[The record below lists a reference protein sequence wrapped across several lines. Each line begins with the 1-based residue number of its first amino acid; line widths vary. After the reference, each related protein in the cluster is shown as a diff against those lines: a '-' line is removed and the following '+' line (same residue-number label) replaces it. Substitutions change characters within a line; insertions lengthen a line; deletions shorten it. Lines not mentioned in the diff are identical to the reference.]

1 MPDMARKKKIKA
13 IIFDLGGVVVHGGYL
28 DFLRHFCARC
38 MSGEGKR
45 QVAWLE
51 RQANLGNLTE
61 TQFLKLMRKA
71 FGLHLS
77 IPRMHDLIVSHMRT
91 DKGLVKLIPKL
102 KRSKIAL
109 FSNSL
114 GNMAVD
120 VLRKRHLNSHRL
132 FKRVF
137 ISSRLHLAKPDKKAY
152 QFILLKLRVK
162 PSQALMVDD
171 RKVNVKG
178 ARKLGMQGIVYKNS
192 AQFRRAI
199 KKYDFV

>member
-1 MPDMARKKKIKA
+1 MARKKKIKA
-13 IIFDLGGVVVHGGYL
+13 VIFDLGGVVVHGGYL
-28 DFLRHFCARC
+28 DFLRHFCTAC
-38 MSGEGKR
+38 MSGEGKK

-51 RQANLGNLTE
+51 RQANLGNLSE
-61 TQFLKLMRKA
+61 TQFLQLLRKA

-77 IPRMHDLIVSHMRT
+77 IPRMHDLIVNHMRT
-91 DKGLVKLIPKL
+91 DQGLVNLIPKL

-120 VLRKRHLNSHRL
+120 VLHKRHLNSHHL

-137 ISSRLHLAKPDKKAY
+137 ISSRLHLAKPDLKAY
-152 QFILLKLRVK
+152 QFILQNLRVK
-162 PSQALMVDD
+162 PSETLMVDD
-171 RKVNVKG
+171 RLINIKG
-178 ARKLGMQGIVYKNS
+178 ARKAGMQGIVYKNS

-199 KKYDFV
+199 KKYEFV